1 MRENVCKHPGCWWSN
16 MWRSRAGS
24 IPRENYCS
32 VVSDSLQPH
41 GLQHARFPCPLL
53 SLSFLKL
60 VSIEL
65 ILPSNHLILCC
76 PILLLPFIFP
86 GVGLFQ
92 IVSSLHQVARVWASA
107 SVLTVNIQSWFCLF
121 LWFDLMLSKG
131 LSGVFWEDVFVLHYT
146 PCHGGWSFRR
156 GTPVCA
162 DIYLLQSSPAWLI
175 AQK

>member
-1 MRENVCKHPGCWWSN
+1 MKVSCRT
-16 MWRSRAGS
+16 

-41 GLQHARFPCPLL
+41 GLQHARLPCPLL

-76 PILLLPFIFP
+76 LILLLPLIFP
-86 GVGLFQ
+86 GISLFQ
-92 IVSSLHQVARVWASA
+92 IVSSLHQVARILSI
-107 SVLTVNIQSWFCLF
+107 SISPYSEYSKLILF
-121 LWFDLMLSKG
+121 KFHWFDLMLSKG

-146 PCHGGWSFRR
+146 PCHGG
-156 GTPVCA
+156 
-162 DIYLLQSSPAWLI
+162 
-175 AQK
+175 